1 MEGRLENKIAILSD
15 KIETVLDIREK
26 ELPFIDLKLS
36 MTNKRMNNLSRYL
49 VRQKYEKSRKN
60 TYRRAFQALIDNRE
74 ANKYEKGKV
83 KRCLNVL
90 RKYVLYHAFRRYAK
104 NINLEAVLKDKSKI
118 DGAYLLIKRFKN
130 RLKGLDEVV
139 RRVNSEKANRID
151 LERLEKVTARGRA
164 EVVFED
170 MTQLFESTVK

>member
-60 TYRRAFQALIDNRE
+60 T
-74 ANKYEKGKV
+74 
-83 KRCLNVL
+83 
-90 RKYVLYHAFRRYAK
+90 
-104 NINLEAVLKDKSKI
+104 
-118 DGAYLLIKRFKN
+118 
-130 RLKGLDEVV
+130 
-139 RRVNSEKANRID
+139 
-151 LERLEKVTARGRA
+151 
-164 EVVFED
+164 
-170 MTQLFESTVK
+170 

>member
-1 MEGRLENKIAILSD
+1 M
-15 KIETVLDIREK
+15 
-26 ELPFIDLKLS
+26 
-36 MTNKRMNNLSRYL
+36 
-49 VRQKYEKSRKN
+49 
-60 TYRRAFQALIDNRE
+60 
-74 ANKYEKGKV
+74 
-83 KRCLNVL
+83 
-90 RKYVLYHAFRRYAK
+90 
-104 NINLEAVLKDKSKI
+104 LKDKSKI